1 MRYRVTS
8 LAKVQEDLSPPDAN
22 GAGHIRRCLQRCQPI
37 SRGCVLD
44 CEKTCERYLNPSR

>member
-1 MRYRVTS
+1 MPYRVTS

-22 GAGHIRRCLQRCQPI
+22 GAGHISCYLKRCQPI

-44 CEKTCERYLNPSR
+44 CEKTCEQYLNPSR

>member
-22 GAGHIRRCLQRCQPI
+22 GAGHISRCLKRCQPI
-37 SRGCVLD
+37 SRAVFWIVRRHASD
-44 CEKTCERYLNPSR
+44 T